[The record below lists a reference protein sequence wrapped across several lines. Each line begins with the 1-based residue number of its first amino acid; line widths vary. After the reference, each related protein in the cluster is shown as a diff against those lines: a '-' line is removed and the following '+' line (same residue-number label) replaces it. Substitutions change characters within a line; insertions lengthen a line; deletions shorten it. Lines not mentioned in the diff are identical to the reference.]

1 MKPKNFL
8 HASAPR
14 TPAVRRPPLDLL
26 VVCLLISAG
35 ILLLSLGKAFQLP
48 GFMLLVAAL
57 SAGYGLMPGL
67 YAALALAAL
76 STWLSNPPA
85 SSLWVLSAL
94 GATALISGGVR
105 KALQQQQKT
114 SNQLAWLSCAL
125 QALLAANCREQL
137 LTAIP
142 RLLEPLGAQ
151 VGVWW
156 LQHGELRLH
165 HTSHPRETEALE
177 QVAMQAR
184 TQGAAVYTQC
194 GQPLH
199 HCMAIPL
206 YERNKVAAVIS
217 LKRRRAFGPQA
228 QDYLEQLAQAAS
240 NRLTSI
246 VEQAEAQVMHQLSI
260 SLVAADSVAAL
271 AERALSLLASALG
284 VQHGIILQQ
293 QGSRMRILARFDG
306 KQPPNDFW
314 QAHMSDSQGLFWT
327 VYRTG
332 QPIFIEQLEQN
343 PSIQSIAVHPMG
355 LSNRPRARVLL
366 GLAHPQP
373 HPWLPCNQDLLAMAS
388 RSIGLA
394 LEGAITRQRL
404 ERLLELSHKAALEDS
419 ESLYQQVLT
428 SAVELIPGAE
438 AGSLLVRKGERFHF
452 QAAVG
457 YDLESL
463 QGLSFSEQDHLKWYG
478 HHPAGW
484 YAGEPRILSS
494 EQASI
499 EERSAS
505 SSSGQASLV
514 AHTRHIQSNLAVPVL
529 YQGSVLALL
538 NLDNFHDPQ
547 AFGSDSLEVARF
559 FATPVAAL
567 LHQAHTR
574 QSLAEAALSDA
585 LTGLA
590 NRRAFN
596 KFFDEELAR
605 SRRYQQSFALLVLDL
620 QGFKTINDRLG
631 HAFGDE
637 ALVRVAQAL
646 RQTSRKSD
654 GLFRLGGDEFAAIL
668 PRTTAD
674 RAMHVAQRYAKA
686 VQAIHIEG
694 VPLGVNIGLAVYPQ
708 DGSNKEDLLRLADQ
722 RMYAAKAQRVSIL
735 SQNSSI
741 SYKTL
746 SLAIP

>member
-1 MKPKNFL
+1 MKP
-8 HASAPR
+8 S
-14 TPAVRRPPLDLL
+14 VLL
-26 VVCLLISAG
+26 FAHTHTIKKLYRSLLITALLISAG
-35 ILLLSLGKAFQLP
+35 AIALDLGTIQLF
-48 GFMLLVAAL
+48 GFMLLTGAVG
-57 SAGYGLMPGL
+57 AGYGLLPGL
-67 YAALALAAL
+67 LTAL
-76 STWLSNPPA
+76 SLTALDLWLNHPPVA
-85 SSLWVLSAL
+85 SSLWILLTL
-94 GATALISGGVR
+94 GAAALVAGGVR
-105 KALQQQQKT
+105 KTLQQQQQT
-114 SNQLAWLSCAL
+114 SQLAWLSHTL
-125 QALLAANCREQL
+125 QALLAANHREQL

-142 RLLEPLGAQ
+142 RLLEPLGVQ
-151 VGVWW
+151 VGVWG
-156 LQHGELRLH
+156 LQHRELRLH
-165 HTSHPRETEALE
+165 YISDPRETETLE
-177 QVAMQAR
+177 QVAMQAHA
-184 TQGAAVYTQC
+184 QGAAVYTRC
-194 GQPLH
+194 GQSLH
-199 HCMAIPL
+199 SCAAIPL
-206 YERNKVAAVIS
+206 YERNRMAAVVS
-217 LKRRRAFGPQA
+217 LKRRQDFGPPA

-240 NRLTSI
+240 SRLTSI
-246 VEQAEAQVMHQLSI
+246 AEQAEAHLMHQLSMA
-260 SLVAADSVAAL
+260 LVAADSVAVL
-271 AERALSLLASALG
+271 AERALALLTSALG

-293 QGSRMRILARFDG
+293 QGSRMRILARLDV
-306 KQPPNDFW
+306 KQPPDDCW
-314 QAHMSDSQGLFWT
+314 QAHISDSEGLFWT

-332 QPIFIEQLEQN
+332 QPIFIDQLEQKS
-343 PSIQSIAVHPMG
+343 SIQSMVVHPIG
-355 LSNRPRARVLL
+355 VSKRPRARVLL

-373 HPWLPCNQDLLAMAS
+373 YPWLPCTQDLLAMAC

-394 LEGAITRQRL
+394 LEGAIARQRL
-404 ERLLELSHKAALEDS
+404 ERVLELSHKAALEDS

-438 AGSLLVRKGERFHF
+438 AGSLLVRQGKRFHF
-452 QAAVG
+452 QAVVG

-499 EERSAS
+499 QERSAS
-505 SSSGQASLV
+505 SSAGQTV
-514 AHTRHIQSNLAVPVL
+514 AHTRRIQSNLAVPVL

-574 QSLAEAALSDA
+574 QSLAEAALSDP

-620 QGFKTINDRLG
+620 QGFKAINDRLG

-646 RQTSRKSD
+646 QKTSRKSD

-686 VQAIHIEG
+686 VQAIRIEG

-708 DGSNKEDLLRLADQ
+708 DGSSKEDLLRLADQ

>member
-1 MKPKNFL
+1 MKPRYFL

-14 TPAVRRPPLDLL
+14 TPAVRRPPLGLL

-57 SAGYGLMPGL
+57 SVGYGLMPGL
-67 YAALALAAL
+67 YTALALAVL

-105 KALQQQQKT
+105 KALQQQQET
-114 SNQLAWLSCAL
+114 SNQLAWLSYAL
-125 QALLAANCREQL
+125 QALLAANRREQL

-199 HCMAIPL
+199 HCVAIPL
-206 YERNKVAAVIS
+206 YERNKIAAVVS
-217 LKRRRAFGPQA
+217 LKRRRAFGPPT

-240 NRLTSI
+240 SRLTSI

-260 SLVAADSVAAL
+260 SLVAADSVTAL
-271 AERALSLLASALG
+271 AERALALLASALG
-284 VQHGIILQQ
+284 LQHGIILQQ

-314 QAHMSDSQGLFWT
+314 QAHMSYSQGLFWT

-343 PSIQSIAVHPMG
+343 PAIKSIAVHPIG

-373 HPWLPCNQDLLAMAS
+373 YPWLPCTQDLLAMAC

-394 LEGAITRQRL
+394 LEGAIARQRL
-404 ERLLELSHKAALEDS
+404 ECLLELSHKAALEDS

-478 HHPAGW
+478 QHPAGW

-499 EERSAS
+499 QEHSAS
-505 SSSGQASLV
+505 SSAGQTV
-514 AHTRHIQSNLAVPVL
+514 AHTRRIQSNLAVPVL
-529 YQGSVLALL
+529 YQGRVLALL

-620 QGFKTINDRLG
+620 QGFKAINDRLG

-646 RQTSRKSD
+646 QKTSRKSD

-674 RAMHVAQRYAKA
+674 RAMHVAQRYAKT
-686 VQAIHIEG
+686 VQAIQIEG
-694 VPLGVNIGLAVYPQ
+694 IALGVNIGLAVYPQ
-708 DGSNKEDLLRLADQ
+708 DGSSKEDLLRLADQ
-722 RMYAAKAQRVSIL
+722 RMYAAKAQRISIL
-735 SQNSSI
+735 GQEGSI

>member
-1 MKPKNFL
+1 
-8 HASAPR
+8 
-14 TPAVRRPPLDLL
+14 
-26 VVCLLISAG
+26 
-35 ILLLSLGKAFQLP
+35 P
-48 GFMLLVAAL
+48 G
-57 SAGYGLMPGL
+57 
-67 YAALALAAL
+67 
-76 STWLSNPPA
+76 
-85 SSLWVLSAL
+85 
-94 GATALISGGVR
+94 
-105 KALQQQQKT
+105 
-114 SNQLAWLSCAL
+114 
-125 QALLAANCREQL
+125 
-137 LTAIP
+137 
-142 RLLEPLGAQ
+142 
-151 VGVWW
+151 
-156 LQHGELRLH
+156 
-165 HTSHPRETEALE
+165 ETTTLE
-177 QVAMQAR
+177 QVAIQAHA
-184 TQGAAVYTQC
+184 QGAAVYRRC

-199 HCMAIPL
+199 NCAAIPL
-206 YERNKVAAVIS
+206 YERNRMAAVVS
-217 LKRRRAFGPQA
+217 LKRRRAFGPQT
-228 QDYLEQLAQAAS
+228 QGYLEQLAQAAS
-240 NRLTSI
+240 SRLTSI
-246 VEQAEAQVMHQLSI
+246 AEQAEAHLMHQLSMA
-260 SLVAADSVAAL
+260 LVAADSVTVL
-271 AERALSLLASALG
+271 AERALALLASALG

-293 QGSRMRILARFDG
+293 QGSRMRILARLDV
-306 KQPPNDFW
+306 KQPPDDCW
-314 QAHMSDSQGLFWT
+314 QAHISDSQGLFWT

-332 QPIFIEQLEQN
+332 QPIFIDQLEQKT
-343 PSIQSIAVHPMG
+343 SIQSMVIHPIG

-373 HPWLPCNQDLLAMAS
+373 YPWLPCTQDLLAMAC

-394 LEGAITRQRL
+394 LEGAIARQRL
-404 ERLLELSHKAALEDS
+404 ERLLELSHKTALEDS

-499 EERSAS
+499 QERSAS
-505 SSSGQASLV
+505 SSAGQTV

-620 QGFKTINDRLG
+620 QGFKAINDRLG

-646 RQTSRKSD
+646 QKTSRKSD

-686 VQAIHIEG
+686 VQAIRIEG

-708 DGSNKEDLLRLADQ
+708 DGSSKEDLLRLADQ